1 LRGAKRVSE
10 NFIRAGVVFEISS
23 SLSAR
28 VNARTFPFRRRCEF
42 GSLSKKKKRAAQRK
56 RERERDKRRRR
67 NAKGP
72 HTRKKRTMKTHLD
85 AFARTVWTGGSSSVH
100 FRARRDSEVFLI
112 IFFP

>member
-56 RERERDKRRRR
+56 REREREIKEEEETQKD
-67 NAKGP
+67 
-72 HTRKKRTMKTHLD
+72 HTQRKK
-85 AFARTVWTGGSSSVH
+85 
-100 FRARRDSEVFLI
+100 EQ
-112 IFFP
+112 